1 MNIKIG
7 VSNRHVHLT
16 QEDLYT
22 LFGQDYVLNKKADI
36 KQPGQYAC
44 METVTIKT
52 FKNTIDNVRILGPV
66 RAYTQFEMS
75 ATDARFLGL
84 EPPLRDSGDLDGSS
98 VVTII
103 GPKGKITKS
112 CGIIVRRHIHITK
125 EDKEKYNLPDVVS
138 VKVKGERGGIMDNV
152 YVKESTEAYF
162 EMHVDTDEAN
172 AYGLKN
178 DAEVEIMY

>member
-1 MNIKIG
+1 
-7 VSNRHVHLT
+7 
-16 QEDLYT
+16 
-22 LFGQDYVLNKKADI
+22 
-36 KQPGQYAC
+36 
-44 METVTIKT
+44 
-52 FKNTIDNVRILGPV
+52 
-66 RAYTQFEMS
+66 MS